1 MSCEDIWCE
10 VPNYIGGKL
19 SVGLRVAIEEHFKD
33 CKHCIAA
40 LGGTGNVLRLVGD
53 AATFDL
59 RVGQSNRSDQR
70 RSLKREQA
78 RRLTNQWTVL
88 YVDDNPKAQRML
100 TFALEWTGYKVV
112 TACNGEVL
120 ERMRQTLPDL
130 VLLAY
135 RMPLMM
141 GSKLP
146 REIKQINADIP
157 IILVSGQTLLPSE
170 EMTYVNAYVGKGATL
185 DDLLTRIR
193 TLLAPT

>member
-1 MSCEDIWCE
+1 MSCEDIWRE
-10 VPNYIGGKL
+10 VPHYIGGKL